1 MDIKEIIEKQVK
13 SWQEENSAK
22 RCVIII
28 ATEDLSDNKTALNM
42 GIIGKSFDLK
52 MAIAKALNVDK
63 RLPKLLEDGVKF
75 ALVEKILSD
84 KNEKEEEV
92 IYGN

>member
-22 RCVIII
+22 PCVIII
-28 ATEDLSDNKTALNM
+28 ATEDLSDNKTALAM
-42 GIIGKSFDLK
+42 GIMGKSFDLK
-52 MAIAKALNVDK
+52 MAIANAFNASE
-63 RLPKLLEDGVKF
+63 RLPMLLEDGIKF

-84 KNEKEEEV
+84 KNEKEEEE
-92 IYGN
+92 NE

>member
-28 ATEDLSDNKTALNM
+28 ATEDLSDNKTALAM
-42 GIIGKSFDLK
+42 GIMGKSFDLK
-52 MAIAKALNVDK
+52 MAIANAFNADE
-63 RLPKLLEDGVKF
+63 RLPMLLEDGIKF

-84 KNEKEEEV
+84 KNEKEEEE
-92 IYGN
+92 NE

>member
-28 ATEDLSDNKTALNM
+28 ATEDLSDNETALDIGIM
-42 GIIGKSFDLK
+42 GNSFDLK
-52 MAIAKALNVDK
+52 MAIAKALNADE
-63 RLPKLLEDGVKF
+63 RLSKLLNDGVKF
-75 ALVEKILSD
+75 AIAEKILSD
-84 KNEKEEEV
+84 KNEKEEEE
-92 IYGN
+92 NE

>member
-28 ATEDLSDNKTALNM
+28 ATEDLSDNKTALAM
-42 GIIGKSFDLK
+42 GIMGKSFDLK
-52 MAIAKALNVDK
+52 MAIAKAFNADE
-63 RLPKLLEDGVKF
+63 RLSMLLEDGIKF

-84 KNEKEEEV
+84 KNEKEEEE
-92 IYGN
+92 NE

>member
-28 ATEDLSDNKTALNM
+28 ATEDLSDNNTALAM
-42 GIIGKSFDLK
+42 GIMGKSFDLK
-52 MAIAKALNVDK
+52 IAIENAFNADE
-63 RLPKLLEDGVKF
+63 RLPKLFEDGVRF
-75 ALVEKILSD
+75 AIVEKILSY
-84 KNEKEEEV
+84 KNEKEEEE
-92 IYGN
+92 NE

>member
-1 MDIKEIIEKQVK
+1 MEINEIIEQQVK

-28 ATEDLSDNKTALNM
+28 ATEDLSDNKTALAI
-42 GIIGKSFDLK
+42 GIMGKSFDLK
-52 MAIAKALNVDK
+52 MAIAKALNADE
-63 RLPKLLEDGVKF
+63 RLPKLLDDGVKF

-84 KNEKEEEV
+84 KNKKEEE
-92 IYGN
+92 GNE

>member
-28 ATEDLSDNKTALNM
+28 ATEDLSDNKTALAM
-42 GIIGKSFDLK
+42 GILGKSFDLK
-52 MAIAKALNVDK
+52 MAIAKAFNADE
-63 RLPKLLEDGVKF
+63 RLPKLLGDGVKF

-84 KNEKEEEV
+84 KNEKEEEE
-92 IYGN
+92 NE

>member
-28 ATEDLSDNKTALNM
+28 ATEDLSDNNTALAM
-42 GIIGKSFDLK
+42 GIMGKNFDLK
-52 MAIAKALNVDK
+52 MAIANAFNASE
-63 RLPKLLEDGVKF
+63 RLSKLLEDGVKF

-84 KNEKEEEV
+84 KNEKEEEE
-92 IYGN
+92 NE

>member
-28 ATEDLSDNKTALNM
+28 ATEDLSDNETALDIGIM
-42 GIIGKSFDLK
+42 GNSFDLK
-52 MAIAKALNVDK
+52 MAIAKALNADA
-63 RLPKLLEDGVKF
+63 RLSKLLNDGVKF
-75 ALVEKILSD
+75 AIAEKILSD
-84 KNEKEEEV
+84 KNEKEEEE
-92 IYGN
+92 NE